1 MNTVDDSGIPQIN
14 VDIDLETQPVS
25 LPPMEPVVTEEVEVG
40 SKETAIPTVEMNYSV
55 YSPYVGESEPL
66 LSLPPDTYSETKKF
80 LDSLP
85 QIEHDPEWQQ
95 IAKNGMEVSINK
107 GHLDDLPN
115 REDSLFRQS
124 VKTKTNELF
133 AGAPKF
139 TDQVSSKL
147 TGEAAI
153 LRMRSLMGMGSIV
166 QIPLWHSGFWISIK
180 APEEAAHLELE
191 RRLAEEKITL
201 GRTTHGFI
209 FSNMSVALDGYL
221 TDFIL
226 AHVYDTTLG
235 PDVTGDI
242 RSLISQLDM
251 PTMIWGMACAIW
263 PNGFPYSRSILN
275 KNDPSQSRIIREN
288 VSVGRLL
295 WVDNRA
301 FTEWQLNHMGQRFG
315 KTMTIDS
322 LKRYKNEFT
331 RGSNKSITITDKIK
345 MTLKVSSLQDHLV
358 DGMRWINNIVSM
370 VDRAFGVSQNDAERN
385 EFIYT
390 NGRASGMC
398 LYSHLVENI
407 TLDDKHIIADR
418 ETIESLLK
426 TMSADTKAFKTFFE
440 EVRKFITESIISVIA
455 VPSISEEEDAQA
467 LPNHPHL
474 VPLDM
479 ASVFFV
485 QQVQIKQRIL
495 ERE

>member
-1 MNTVDDSGIPQIN
+1 
-14 VDIDLETQPVS
+14 
-25 LPPMEPVVTEEVEVG
+25 
-40 SKETAIPTVEMNYSV
+40 
-55 YSPYVGESEPL
+55 
-66 LSLPPDTYSETKKF
+66 
-80 LDSLP
+80 
-85 QIEHDPEWQQ
+85 
-95 IAKNGMEVSINK
+95 
-107 GHLDDLPN
+107 
-115 REDSLFRQS
+115 
-124 VKTKTNELF
+124 
-133 AGAPKF
+133 
-139 TDQVSSKL
+139 
-147 TGEAAI
+147 
-153 LRMRSLMGMGSIV
+153 
-166 QIPLWHSGFWISIK
+166 
-180 APEEAAHLELE
+180 
-191 RRLAEEKITL
+191 
-201 GRTTHGFI
+201 
-209 FSNMSVALDGYL
+209 
-221 TDFIL
+221 
-226 AHVYDTTLG
+226 
-235 PDVTGDI
+235 
-242 RSLISQLDM
+242 
-251 PTMIWGMACAIW
+251 MIWGMACAIW

-331 RGSNKSITITDKIK
+331 RGSNKTIVITDKIK

-426 TMSADTKAFKTFFE
+426 TMSADTKAFKAFFE